1 MLRLAQPAP
10 EPIDLVDLYLN
21 DDRRVEDRPWV
32 MLNMISSLDGGTA
45 VSGKSS
51 NLGDDDDFELFK
63 AIRAVPDVVLV
74 GAGTVLAEDY
84 RPVTLDAE
92 RRERRSSLGMAET
105 PTLAI
110 VSGRLSID
118 PEARVF
124 GDPEHKPLLITS
136 TEANPSKLVLIGDSA
151 DVAILPDLSPA
162 TILAHLGAAKVVL
175 LEGGPTLNGQ
185 FAAAGL
191 IDEINLSTSP
201 TLLSGDSARIA
212 KGPQL
217 IPPQGMAID
226 RVLLGERLLFVRY
239 LRAT

>member
-1 MLRLAQPAP
+1 MLRLAQPAHD
-10 EPIDLVDLYLN
+10 PIDLVDLYLKDN
-21 DDRRVEDRPWV
+21 RRAEDRPWV
-32 MLNMISSLDGGTA
+32 MLNMISSLDGGTS

-51 NLGDDDDFELFK
+51 GLGDDDDFELFK

-74 GAGTVLAEDY
+74 GARTVLAEDY
-84 RPVTLDAE
+84 QPVTLDAE
-92 RRERRSSLGMAET
+92 RRERRAAMGMPEV

-124 GDPEHKPLLITS
+124 GDPEHKPLLMTS

-151 DVAILPDLSPA
+151 DVAILPDLNPA
-162 TILAHLGAAKVVL
+162 TILAHLGAARVVL
-175 LEGGPTLNGQ
+175 VEGGPTLNGQ

-191 IDEINLSTSP
+191 IDEVNLSTSP

-212 KGPQL
+212 RGPQL
-217 IPPQGMAID
+217 IPPQAMAID
-226 RVLLGERLLFVRY
+226 RVLLGEHLLFVRY